1 LTSNRYRTRISYC
14 PSNFHSLAPTLYT
27 IKKTISKCKI
37 NLQLHILIKLKM
49 LFLLRIKT
57 KNNAKIP
64 LIQTN
69 QTKIENAA
77 ALKKSL
83 FIKKTFKE

>member
-1 LTSNRYRTRISYC
+1 
-14 PSNFHSLAPTLYT
+14 
-27 IKKTISKCKI
+27 
-37 NLQLHILIKLKM
+37 M